1 MIRSVYLAGP
11 DVFLPNAAE
20 IGEAKVAL
28 CRQHGLTGLFPLDN
42 AVAADGPPKALGLA
56 IYRANLTLMRRA
68 DAIIANLTPFRGP
81 SADAGT
87 VFELGF
93 FAATGK
99 PIYAYSSDRR
109 SFARRTRE
117 FFGLGSGS
125 AADSE
130 GLAIEDFD
138 LADNLMLAGAV
149 AAAGGAWVTR
159 KAAPGAEI
167 AAFEAFADCLKAI
180 DKAIAP
186 AAQAAAAG

>member
-1 MIRSVYLAGP
+1 MPFDIDIPSQELQALYDALP
-11 DVFLPNAAE
+11 DVVFFIKDAQ
-20 IGEAKVAL
+20 GRYTH
-28 CRQHGLTGLFPLDN
+28 C
-42 AVAADGPPKALGLA
+42 
-56 IYRANLTLMRRA
+56 NLTLMRRA